1 MSDYSILPIF
11 FAFFSFF
18 FSISRWLS
26 SEKGDCGTSINLK
39 VVPQHSGDK
48 RHSNNQHQQLNTPT
62 PTHLSSLSIDPT
74 KTLRHTPALLPPI
87 LNFST
92 PQAIS
97 KNQPYN
103 TPQHTAEAIR
113 PHGVTFE
120 HERDHGIAGGG
131 CRDKSVDDYDGDN
144 FESDSEVE
152 EGGSEVESEGEGQS
166 SFRGGERSDAEAD
179 RHDNTFSDTQEM
191 DSSITN
197 QYLRQLR
204 YNSYVTHVA
213 FNFSDRLKVIRWG
226 PTLDGKA
233 MQSPCVIAQVA
244 KLGERKF

>member
-18 FSISRWLS
+18 FSVSRWLS

-48 RHSNNQHQQLNTPT
+48 KHSNNQHQQLNTPT
-62 PTHLSSLSIDPT
+62 PTHLSSFSIDPT
-74 KTLRHTPALLPPI
+74 KTLRHTPALLPPT

-92 PQAIS
+92 PQVVS
-97 KNQPYN
+97 KYQPYKTPHRSAT
-103 TPQHTAEAIR
+103 TPQHTAEPMRA
-113 PHGVTFE
+113 HGVTFE
-120 HERDHGIAGGG
+120 HEKDHGIAEGGG
-131 CRDKSVDDYDGDN
+131 RDKGVDDYDGDN

-179 RHDNTFSDTQEM
+179 RHDDMFSDTQEM

-204 YNSYVTHVA
+204 YNMSH
-213 FNFSDRLKVIRWG
+213 
-226 PTLDGKA
+226 
-233 MQSPCVIAQVA
+233 M
-244 KLGERKF
+244 